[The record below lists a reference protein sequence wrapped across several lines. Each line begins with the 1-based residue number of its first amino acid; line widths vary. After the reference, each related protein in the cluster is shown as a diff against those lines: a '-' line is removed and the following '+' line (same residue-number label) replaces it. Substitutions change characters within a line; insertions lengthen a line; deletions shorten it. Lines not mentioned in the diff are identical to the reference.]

1 VSSVDWLVILA
12 IVGIVLAA
20 LIAIVVALAAGAAD
34 REREPHRSE
43 RVAVWQAGYTDAD
56 LRALAGMAA
65 AARAELDA
73 GEIEV
78 VLAHAAGTGDGVV
91 VTGSRLPAGRL
102 GRRIAR
108 GDGLA
113 GRGLSAGR
121 TTLAG
126 LGGPAEPDPTEGLV
140 AMSVPIVSRGSVVG
154 VVTAAVAGVD
164 RLFGTWHVARLEAL
178 AEEAGRRL
186 GPPAGGAREGRETG

>member
-1 VSSVDWLVILA
+1 VDWLVILA
-12 IVGIVLAA
+12 AAAIALAAVIAIVGVLAA
-20 LIAIVVALAAGAAD
+20 ASAD
-34 REREPHRSE
+34 RERESHRSE
-43 RVAVWQAGYTDAD
+43 RVAVWQAGFSDAD

-65 AARAELDA
+65 AARAELEA

-91 VTGSRLPAGRL
+91 VTGSRLPTGRL
-102 GRRIAR
+102 GRRIPR

-113 GRGLSAGR
+113 GRGLAAGR

-126 LGGPAEPDPTEGLV
+126 LGGPDDPDPAEGLV
-140 AMSVPIVSRGSVVG
+140 AMSVPIVSRGAVVG
-154 VVTAAVAGVD
+154 VVTAAVKEAD
-164 RLFGTWHVARLEAL
+164 RLFGAWHVARLEAL

-186 GPPAGGAREGRETG
+186 GPPAGGAREERETG

>member
-1 VSSVDWLVILA
+1 VDWLLILA
-12 IVGIVLAA
+12 AV
-20 LIAIVVALAAGAAD
+20 AIVVAAAIVIGSARAAGRAD

-43 RVAVWQAGYTDAD
+43 RMAVWQAGYSDAD

-65 AARAELDA
+65 AARTELEA
-73 GEIEV
+73 GEVEV

-91 VTGSRLPAGRL
+91 VTGSHLKPGRL
-102 GRRIAR
+102 GRRIPR

-113 GRGLSAGR
+113 GRGLAAGR

-126 LGGPAEPDPTEGLV
+126 LGRGAPDPAEGLV
-140 AMSVPIVSRGSVVG
+140 AMSIPIVSRGTVVG
-154 VVTAAVAGVD
+154 VVTAAVARGD
-164 RLFGTWHVARLEAL
+164 RLFGAWHVARLEAL

-186 GPPAGGAREGRETG
+186 GPPAGGARDARRETG